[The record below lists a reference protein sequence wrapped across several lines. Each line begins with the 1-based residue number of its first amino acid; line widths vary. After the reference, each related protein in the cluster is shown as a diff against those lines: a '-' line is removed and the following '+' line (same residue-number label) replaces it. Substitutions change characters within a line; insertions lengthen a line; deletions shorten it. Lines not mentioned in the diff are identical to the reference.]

1 MYGSLVVA
9 LSIQQTAQQTGLS
22 VDTLRYYERIGLLAP
37 TRDASSHHRR
47 YPQMDLVWI
56 AFLSKLRSTRMPL
69 LEIRDYINLYR
80 QGDDTVAQRK
90 ALLENHAQ
98 QVAQQVAQQIKQLQS
113 SLQVIQQKIDHLNH
127 YPAAPGS
134 SSRETEL

>member
-1 MYGSLVVA
+1 VVA
-9 LSIQQTAQQTGLS
+9 PQPTLSIQQTAEQTGLS

-47 YPQMDLVWI
+47 YSQMDLVWI
-56 AFLSKLRSTRMPL
+56 AFLSKLRSTGMPL

-90 ALLENHAQ
+90 ALLENHAL
-98 QVAQQVAQQIKQLQS
+98 QVAQQITQLQS
-113 SLQVIQQKIDHLNH
+113 SLQVIQQKIDHLNQ

-134 SSRETEL
+134 SSQETEL

>member
-56 AFLSKLRSTRMPL
+56 AFLSKLRSTGMPL

-90 ALLENHAQ
+90 ALLDHHAL
-98 QVAQQVAQQIKQLQS
+98 QVAQQIKQLQS

-127 YPAAPGS
+127 YPAASGS

>member
-1 MYGSLVVA
+1 
-9 LSIQQTAQQTGLS
+9 
-22 VDTLRYYERIGLLAP
+22 
-37 TRDASSHHRR
+37 
-47 YPQMDLVWI
+47 MDLVWI

-98 QVAQQVAQQIKQLQS
+98 QVAQQIKQLQS

-127 YPAAPGS
+127 YPATPGS
-134 SSRETEL
+134 SSQETEL

>member
-1 MYGSLVVA
+1 
-9 LSIQQTAQQTGLS
+9 
-22 VDTLRYYERIGLLAP
+22 
-37 TRDASSHHRR
+37 
-47 YPQMDLVWI
+47 MDLVWI

-80 QGDDTVAQRK
+80 QGDDTVVQRK

-113 SLQVIQQKIDHLNH
+113 SLQVIHQKIDHLNH

-134 SSRETEL
+134 SSQETEL